1 MNHFRSVKKHI
12 RHGAAFYLTSVD
24 LEQGII
30 SNEEWLHE
38 TFIAANTLLRSTR
51 SFRIN

>member
-12 RHGAAFYLTSVD
+12 RHGAAFYSTSVD

-30 SNEEWLHE
+30 SNKGWLHE
-38 TFIAANTLLRSTR
+38 TFLAVNTSLGATG
-51 SFRIN
+51 SFRMN